1 MKHFCQLKR
10 IFANKILA
18 QAKPRFCAGA
28 PNLRGSA
35 RAGKVKA
42 VRVLHWCAP
51 KSAPPRKTPAA
62 PRCKRG
68 QRGCPQISTIC
79 FVSSKQIVR
88 TFLLLYHFPAPLGKP
103 FAADFSLLF
112 KGERACSRKG
122 GRARPNAKGG
132 GLRPCGAEK
141 EGKGRTLLRQLS
153 KKIRARARGG
163 NSSPAHGQGAAA
175 KSGGAT
181 AAAPRRGK
189 GGGIFDECRKIFSFL
204 LHFFIKSLDYG
215 GFLWYDEKK
224 GAFLHIPVRKRLF
237 EGETQCNMRS

>member
-1 MKHFCQLKR
+1 MPR
-10 IFANKILA
+10 IAA
-18 QAKPRFCAGA
+18 QREKTGRRA
-28 PNLRGSA
+28 LRSI
-35 RAGKVKA
+35 RER
-42 VRVLHWCAP
+42 RVVSQITAF
-51 KSAPPRKTPAA
+51 RRQQPAEE
-62 PRCKRG
+62 R
-68 QRGCPQISTIC
+68 
-79 FVSSKQIVR
+79 VSL
-88 TFLLLYHFPAPLGKP
+88 FLLYHFPTPLGKP

-132 GLRPCGAEK
+132 ELRPCGAEK

-153 KKIRARARGG
+153 KKIRARARSGDSRPARATGDG
-163 NSSPAHGQGAAA
+163 NSPAHGQG
-175 KSGGAT
+175 
-181 AAAPRRGK
+181 RRNFRRVSK
-189 GGGIFDECRKIFSFL
+189 NFSFL

>member
-10 IFANKILA
+10 IFVNKILA

-42 VRVLHWCAP
+42 VRVLQWCAP

-68 QRGCPQISTIC
+68 QRGCPQITAFRRRQLAEEC
-79 FVSSKQIVR
+79 VSL
-88 TFLLLYHFPAPLGKP
+88 FLLYHFPAPLGKP

-153 KKIRARARGG
+153 KKIRARTRNGD
-163 NSSPAHGQGAAA
+163 SSPAR
-175 KSGGAT
+175 T
-181 AAAPRRGK
+181 RAAAPRRGK
-189 GGGIFDECRKIFSFL
+189 GRRNFRRVSKNFSFL